1 MVSIIYHL
9 LIIESI
15 QQKCWNRYIRQVNRT
30 SLTQNY
36 EKDFQKKKKKKKT
49 NQGQKII
56 ENDGKN
62 KSWISY
68 REKQIML
75 KLTLPQAL
83 MSRLFLRRSTI
94 SLFKYFCTAFLFF
107 FIPSSRTF
115 KSFKFDLL
123 YQKKEKKKSEM
134 KIKIA

>member
-9 LIIESI
+9 LIIISI
-15 QQKCWNRYIRQVNRT
+15 QQKCWNRYIRKVNRT

-36 EKDFQKKKKKKKT
+36 EKDFQKKKKKT
-49 NQGQKII
+49 NRGHKII

-62 KSWISY
+62 KYWISY
-68 REKQIML
+68 WEKQIML

-94 SLFKYFCTAFLFF
+94 SLFKYFCTAFFFF

-123 YQKKEKKKSEM
+123 YQKKKEKRKNQK
-134 KIKIA
+134 